1 MLPVA
6 LPIEATLA
14 AVSDPAIDAALT
26 QIRDAL
32 LALLD
37 GVSEPELGRRLADG
51 EWSVREIILH
61 AVHSERFLH
70 PAMLEL
76 RRAVA
81 PALPIPRTGGVTLPD
96 TEAEASA
103 AELRW
108 ALTAVR
114 EDTERLM
121 SALAVEQLRE
131 PAEVDFGEDVF
142 EMSLRTMAFTIA
154 DHQLFH
160 LRQIERTLGRRAV

>member
-1 MLPVA
+1 MRGYTRGVLDPQISDA
-6 LPIEATLA
+6 L
-14 AVSDPAIDAALT
+14 SR
-26 QIRDAL
+26 IRDEL

-37 GVSEPELGRRLADG
+37 AVPEDALGSRLAEG
-51 EWSVREIILH
+51 EWSVREIVLH

-76 RRAVA
+76 RRSVA

-96 TEAEASA
+96 TEAEAGA

-108 ALTAVR
+108 ALTSVR
-114 EDTERLM
+114 GDTERLFDG
-121 SALAVEQLRE
+121 LGPDQLRE
-131 PAEVDFGEDVF
+131 PAEVDFGEEIF
-142 EMSLRTMAFTIA
+142 EMSLRTLAFTLA

-160 LRQIERTLGRRAV
+160 LRQIERTLGRTPAA

>member
-1 MLPVA
+1 M
-6 LPIEATLA
+6 INGCEATLA
-14 AVSDPAIDAALT
+14 GVSDPVINDALSR
-26 QIRDAL
+26 IRDEL

-37 GVSEPELGRRLADG
+37 DVAEDALGSRLAEG
-51 EWSVREIILH
+51 EWSVREIVLH

-76 RRAVA
+76 RRSVA

-114 EDTERLM
+114 EDTERLFGG
-121 SALAVEQLRE
+121 LGPEQLRE
-131 PAEVDFGEDVF
+131 PAEVDFGEDIF
-142 EMSLRTMAFTIA
+142 EMSLRTLAFTLA

-160 LRQIERTLGRRAV
+160 LRQIERTLGRTPAS

>member
-1 MLPVA
+1 MAA
-6 LPIEATLA
+6 LIECEATL
-14 AVSDPAIDAALT
+14 PAMADLHVAAALRE
-26 QIRDAL
+26 IRDGL
-32 LALLD
+32 LSALD
-37 GVSEPELGRRLADG
+37 GIGEAGLEQRLGEG
-51 EWSVREIILH
+51 EWSVREILLH
-61 AVHSERFLH
+61 AAHSERFLH

-76 RRAVA
+76 RRGVA

-96 TEAEASA
+96 TESEASA

-108 ALTAVR
+108 TLTSVR
-114 EDTERLM
+114 EDTERLLD
-121 SALAVEQLRE
+121 SLTAEQLRE

-160 LRQIERTLGRRAV
+160 LRQIERTLGRRSAV